1 MKSAAA
7 VMMRAGVN
15 RANNAH
21 KVVKRGVVDDN
32 AHTVDVSRFNL
43 VRFAKNE
50 LGEGGDGANRA

>member
-1 MKSAAA
+1 
-7 VMMRAGVN
+7 MMRAGVN